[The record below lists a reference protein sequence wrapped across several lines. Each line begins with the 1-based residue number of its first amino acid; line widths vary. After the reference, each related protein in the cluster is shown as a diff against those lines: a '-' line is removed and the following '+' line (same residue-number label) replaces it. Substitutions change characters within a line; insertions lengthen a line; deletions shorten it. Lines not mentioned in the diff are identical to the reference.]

1 MASVDWPWDL
11 CSIRIGNYT
20 LDDDENVRRTAF
32 ESGSISQKRVATRTK
47 RTREFDVM
55 VKVSNVDDF
64 RGFIRDHGND
74 FFNFADWESAQ
85 VEPHGPRSRNHK
97 GCSHPWR
104 AYPSPVL
111 EGDLLDGERYFTGT
125 SRSRRLRLEV
135 SGESP
140 RARPF
145 EPHVQSVKG

>member
-32 ESGSISQKRVATRTK
+32 ESGSISQKRVATRTM

-64 RGFIRDHGND
+64 RDFIRDHGND

-85 VEPHGPRSRNHK
+85 VEPGMDLD
-97 GCSHPWR
+97 
-104 AYPSPVL
+104 PVTTRDARIRGGRIPL
-111 EGDLLDGERYFTGT
+111 RLVEGDLLDGERYFTG
-125 SRSRRLRLEV
+125 RAVLE
-135 SGESP
+135 G
-140 RARPF
+140 F
-145 EPHVQSVKG
+145 D